1 MPCTVLCEYVRLGQ
15 DDFRSV
21 EFISSDLTLVIPETA
36 SLTIAHLQFLC
47 SVVPDVLS
55 SVDIWDEV
63 SRICSVPCQ
72 IFRFS
77 SVLQEVKGR

>member
-1 MPCTVLCEYVRLGQ
+1 M
-15 DDFRSV
+15 
-21 EFISSDLTLVIPETA
+21 EFTSSDLTLVIPETP

-55 SVDIWDEV
+55 SVDICDEV
-63 SRICSVPCQ
+63 SHICSVPCQ
-72 IFRFS
+72 TFRFS